1 MADHVG
7 AAARPSPVDVPAL
20 YDRHWRAMV
29 RLAVLLV
36 DDVASAEDVVQDAFV
51 ALHRRGGGLR
61 DPNAA
66 LAYLRATVVNLSRS
80 VIRRRQTARRHL
92 TVSEP
97 EATPAADAEVLL
109 RDEHRTALAAVAD
122 VATAPARSDRAAVL
136 VRPVR
141 AGDRRGARHLGR
153 RGQVHRQP
161 RHRRAARTPAPRPGR
176 TVMSSDDTDG
186 ELERLVAEALAAKA
200 RGSVGD
206 ERVPPPL
213 SLTGDGRDGGHR
225 RNRAR
230 FLAPLSAAAAVLLAV
245 GLLFAFRGPTTVAGH
260 VTGSGN
266 SPSVTHSG
274 GKVPAPVS
282 SSAAIAVHVSLKWS
296 DGAQFGVGIPVIA
309 YFSKKITDGRAFAA
323 ATTVTVNGAAVA
335 GRVVFRAVGQQARL
349 PDGSA
354 LPAAGLLAGPREDP
368 RRATGRRKVGGQRD
382 WRSTTT
388 SRSTSAP
395 APPTSPPS
403 AMPHIADAHQRRQP
417 CRDVPGGSS
426 ARPTPVPAPA
436 PR

>member
-1 MADHVG
+1 
-7 AAARPSPVDVPAL
+7 
-20 YDRHWRAMV
+20 
-29 RLAVLLV
+29 
-36 DDVASAEDVVQDAFV
+36 
-51 ALHRRGGGLR
+51 
-61 DPNAA
+61 
-66 LAYLRATVVNLSRS
+66 
-80 VIRRRQTARRHL
+80 
-92 TVSEP
+92 
-97 EATPAADAEVLL
+97 
-109 RDEHRTALAAVAD
+109 
-122 VATAPARSDRAAVL
+122 
-136 VRPVR
+136 
-141 AGDRRGARHLGR
+141 
-153 RGQVHRQP
+153 
-161 RHRRAARTPAPRPGR
+161 
-176 TVMSSDDTDG
+176 MSSDDTDG

-323 ATTVTVNGAAVA
+323 ATTVTVNGAAVQGAWYFELSDNKPGYPVEAHYRLQGYWPAHAKIHVALPVA
-335 GRVVFRAVGQQARL
+335 GKSAGSGMAFDDNLTLDFRTGAANIATVSDAAHQL
-349 PDGSA
+349 TLTSDGSLVGKFPVA
-354 LPAAGLLAGPREDP
+354 LGAPDTRTSSGTKVIMEKGASICMKGPGYDECGIKFTQRL
-368 RRATGRRKVGGQRD
+368 TYGGEYLH
-382 WRSTTT
+382 
-388 SRSTSAP
+388 SAP
-395 APPTSPPS
+395 WNVYNITHGVDSSNGCTNLLPT
-403 AMPHIADAHQRRQP
+403 DAQKLFGMLEIG
-417 CRDVPGGSS
+417 DVVLYPDANGGKMQM
-426 ARPTPVPAPA
+426 AQGYGDWNVPWSQWLTGGAVSTH
-436 PR
+436 